1 MEGNS
6 ISRERL
12 IQAGIQELE
21 QNGPASFSLRRVA
34 QSCGVSCAAPYKH
47 FKDKQALLLA
57 IAGEYNAQWAQRQRK
72 TVENC
77 ENKSPDVML
86 KAVCREYF
94 HFLLDNPNYCMLATQ
109 TDTAT
114 SKWHLQHILGEASPT
129 RQLIDEYCAKYGMS
143 SEIANAKKAL
153 LRGLLFGVTMMIA
166 TGELQLTPENIEAMY
181 REMESVFWS

>member
-1 MEGNS
+1 MESNS

-34 QSCGVSCAAPYKH
+34 QACGVSCAAPYRH

-57 IAGEYNAQWAQRQRK
+57 IAEEYNALWADRQK
-72 TVENC
+72 KAVENSR
-77 ENKSPDVML
+77 NDNPAVML

-94 HFLLDNPNYCMLATQ
+94 HFLLDNPNYCLLATQ

-114 SKWHLQHILGEASPT
+114 SKWHLQNLLGESSPT
-129 RQLIDEYCAKYGMS
+129 RALINTYCKEYGMS
-143 SEIANAKKAL
+143 QEIANAKIFL
-153 LRGLLFGVTMMIA
+153 LRGLLFGIAMMVGA
-166 TGELQLTPENIEAMY
+166 GEFTLTSENIDAVY

>member
-34 QSCGVSCAAPYKH
+34 QACGVSCAAPYRH
-47 FKDKQALLLA
+47 FKDKQSLLLA
-57 IAGEYNAQWAQRQRK
+57 IAAEYNTLWADRQK
-72 TVENC
+72 KAVENC
-77 ENKSPDVML
+77 GINSPDDRL

-94 HFLLDNPNYCMLATQ
+94 LFLLDNPNYCMLATQ

-114 SKWHLQHILGEASPT
+114 SKWHLQHLMGETSPT
-129 RQLIDEYCAKYGMS
+129 RQLINAYCEKHHLPPQVADAK
-143 SEIANAKKAL
+143 ICL
-153 LRGLLFGVTMMIA
+153 LRGLLFGVAMMVGA
-166 TGELQLTPENIEAMY
+166 GELQLTAETIDALY
-181 REMESVFWS
+181 HEMEAVFLS

>member
-34 QSCGVSCAAPYKH
+34 QNCGVSCAAPYKH

-57 IAGEYNAQWAQRQRK
+57 IAEEYNTQWAERQRK
-72 TVENC
+72 AVEAC
-77 ENKSPDVML
+77 EGANPAVML

-94 HFLLDNPNYCMLATQ
+94 MFLLENPNYCMLATQ

-114 SKWHLQHILGEASPT
+114 SKWHLHNLLGESSPT
-129 RQLIDEYCAKYGMS
+129 RRLIEEYCEKFGMS
-143 SEIANAKKAL
+143 SDIANAKMYL
-153 LRGLLFGVTMMIA
+153 LRAMLFGVAMMVGA
-166 TGELQLTPENIEAMY
+166 GEMHLTPDTIESLY

>member
-34 QSCGVSCAAPYKH
+34 QACGVSCAAPYRH

-57 IAGEYNAQWAQRQRK
+57 IAGEYNALWAGRQK
-72 TVENC
+72 AAVEQC
-77 ENKSPDVML
+77 GSDSPDVML

-109 TDTAT
+109 TDSAT
-114 SKWHLQHILGEASPT
+114 CKWHLQHLLGESSPT
-129 RQLIDEYCAKYGMS
+129 RRLINRYCEKHGMPPEVSGAKIY
-143 SEIANAKKAL
+143 L
-153 LRGLLFGVTMMIA
+153 LRGLLFGVAMMVG
-166 TGELQLTPENIEAMY
+166 TGELQLTPENIDAMY

>member
-57 IAGEYNAQWAQRQRK
+57 IAGEYNALWAQRQK
-72 TVENC
+72 KAVQDC
-77 ENKSPDVML
+77 GSSSPDVML

-114 SKWHLQHILGEASPT
+114 SKWHLQHLLGESSPT
-129 RQLIDEYCAKYGMS
+129 RCLINEYCAKYGMS
-143 SEIANAKKAL
+143 SEIANAKMAL
-153 LRGLLFGVTMMIA
+153 LRGLLFGVAMMVG
-166 TGELQLTPENIEAMY
+166 TGELHLTPENIEVLY
-181 REMESVFWS
+181 REMESVFCS

>member
-57 IAGEYNAQWAQRQRK
+57 IACEYDAQWSERQKRA
-72 TVENC
+72 VLESN
-77 ENKSPDVML
+77 SADPDVML

-114 SKWHLQHILGEASPT
+114 SKWHLQHLLGESSPT
-129 RQLIDEYCAKYGMS
+129 RRLINEYCAKYGMPA
-143 SEIANAKKAL
+143 EISNAKIYL
-153 LRGLLFGVTMMIA
+153 LRGLLFGVAMMVG
-166 TGELQLTPENIEAMY
+166 TGELQLTPETIDPLY
-181 REMESVFWS
+181 HEMESVFRS

>member
-34 QSCGVSCAAPYKH
+34 QVCGVSCAAPYRH

-57 IAGEYNAQWAQRQRK
+57 IAKEYNALWSERQK
-72 TVENC
+72 KAVETC
-77 ENKSPDVML
+77 GSDSPDIML

-114 SKWHLQHILGEASPT
+114 SKWHLQHLLGESSPT
-129 RQLIDEYCAKYGMS
+129 RSLINTYCEKFGMS
-143 SEIANAKKAL
+143 ADIADTKICL
-153 LRGLLFGVTMMIA
+153 LRGLLFGLAMMVG
-166 TGELQLTPENIEAMY
+166 TGELQLTPEKIEAVY
-181 REMESVFWS
+181 REMDSVFWS